1 MSESFKTVL
10 IKDSRIADLTSD
22 EVYGVVAGGSQSTQQ
37 QIAATSASG
46 SSLVFQVQVPSE
58 NIVIDRNVLI
68 QANLDFYINISGQQ
82 AGGIIQA
89 GDQVF
94 DYAST
99 DALQVFPLNSL
110 FTTSS
115 CTINNTNVSANT
127 QDIFAQITR
136 MNSARELYRYNSTSP
151 SLPDSQW
158 GTYAEGIQGTN
169 NPLGGFSNN
178 SLDLDFDPRGAFPVN
193 ISVRHTFNGGV
204 DGSLVSVGDGAA
216 ESWRIRVQTFVTEPL
231 FGLSPF
237 TWCDPEF
244 SSQGILGVNNMSLVF
259 NIDATCK
266 RLWSSA
272 TGYIGSIQ
280 LNTPSCFST
289 CQLLFTYL
297 SLQPTDVVS
306 TKNVCPYMDF
316 PRFISNTTQA
326 LPAWDPQAQIAANPA
341 AFPYPTYYK
350 LTSNSIQLNQ
360 VPDKMII
367 VARIPMAQQDWN
379 NTSSFL
385 PIQNIVC
392 NFNNQSGL
400 LSSATQV
407 DLWKMSMRNGSQ
419 QNFNEFIGY
428 AQVTDGNGAGALVTT
443 TGAMLV
449 INPTIDFG
457 LPNYLAA
464 GSQGNFNFQFNL
476 SVANTY
482 QTQDVTPELVLICVN
497 SGIMVTSQGV
507 SNLYTGMLTKEM
519 VLKTCEEQA
528 IDPVTSIEYQRL
540 VGGKLHNMPLTGL
553 HKIHKKRCGSSMKGG
568 ESSGGAMSGS
578 AHYASSGGV
587 HSGGAK
593 GKRTHKIL

>member
-1 MSESFKTVL
+1 M
-10 IKDSRIADLTSD
+10 
-22 EVYGVVAGGSQSTQQ
+22 
-37 QIAATSASG
+37 
-46 SSLVFQVQVPSE
+46 PSE

-68 QANLDFYINISGQQ
+68 QTNLSIDISITEAVPAGQL
-82 AGGIIQA
+82 AL
-89 GDQVF
+89 
-94 DYAST
+94 DYGNT
-99 DALQVFPLNSL
+99 DAFQVFPLNSL

-127 QDIFAQITR
+127 QDIFAQLTR

-158 GTYAEGIQGTN
+158 GSFADGVDATN

-178 SLDLDFDPRGAFPVN
+178 SLDLDFDPRGAFPAVITVQHYN
-193 ISVRHTFNGGV
+193 AGALV
-204 DGSLVSVGDGAA
+204 DDSLVSLGANA
-216 ESWRIRVQTFVTEPL
+216 TGERWLVNVSNTVTEPL

-259 NIDATCK
+259 NIDAGCK
-266 RLWSSA
+266 RVWSTA
-272 TGYIGSIQ
+272 NNYITSISIANNAFQ
-280 LNTPSCFST
+280 NS
-289 CQLLFTYL
+289 QLLFTYL

-306 TKNVCPYMDF
+306 TKNVCPYMDY

-326 LPAWDPQAQIAANPA
+326 LPAWNPA
-341 AFPYPTYYK
+341 AGQPNIYK

-367 VARIPMAQQDWN
+367 VARLPMSQQNWE

-385 PIQNIVC
+385 AIENIVC
-392 NFNNQSGL
+392 NFNNQSGI

-407 DLWKMSMRNGSQ
+407 DLWKMSMRNGSS
-419 QNFNEFIGY
+419 QNFNEFFGE
-428 AQVTDGNGAGALVTT
+428 ASVNNGEGTGSLIPT

-457 LPNYLAA
+457 LPNYLSA

-476 SVANTY
+476 SVYNQFPY
-482 QTQDVTPELVLICVN
+482 PVTPELVLICCN

-507 SNLYTGMLTKEM
+507 SNLYTGMLTKEL
-519 VLKTCEEQA
+519 VLKTNESTEV
-528 IDPVTSIEYQRL
+528 DPISTIEYQRL
-540 VGGKLHNMPLTGL
+540 VGGKVCNQPLTAL
-553 HKIHKKRCGSSMKGG
+553 HKIYKKQCKKSGGVMSGGISGG
-568 ESSGGAMSGS
+568 ESSGGM
-578 AHYASSGGV
+578 HYASSGGV
-587 HSGGAK
+587 HC
-593 GKRTHKIL
+593 GKKPTKRAHKM

>member
-1 MSESFKTVL
+1 MDSFKAVL
-10 IKDSRIADLTSD
+10 IKDARIADITSQ
-22 EVYGVVAGGSQSTQQ
+22 EVYGVVSGGSQSTQQ
-37 QIAATSASG
+37 QIAATSAST
-46 SSLVFQVQVPSE
+46 SSIVFQVQVPSE

-68 QANLDFYINISGQQ
+68 QSNLNFNIYIREDVPNGEL
-82 AGGIIQA
+82 AFNYGE
-89 GDQVF
+89 
-94 DYAST
+94 T
-99 DALQVFPLNSL
+99 DAFQVFPLNSL

-127 QDIFAQITR
+127 QDIFAQLTR

-158 GTYAEGIQGTN
+158 GVYSDAIAATN
-169 NPLGGFSNN
+169 NPLGGFANN
-178 SLDLDFDPRGAFPVN
+178 SLDLDFDPRGAFPCAINV
-193 ISVRHTFNGGV
+193 SHYVGGNLV
-204 DGSLVSVGDGAA
+204 DESLVSTGAGAA
-216 ESWRIRVQTFVTEPL
+216 GGEYWVVNVETIVTEPL

-259 NIDATCK
+259 NIDASCK

-272 TGYIGSIQ
+272 TDYITSISLTQ
-280 LNTPSCFST
+280 QCFSNS
-289 CQLLFTYL
+289 QLLFTYL

-306 TKNVCPYMDF
+306 TKNVCPYMDY
-316 PRFISNTTQA
+316 PRFISNTTQT
-326 LPAWDPQAQIAANPA
+326 LPAWDPALGQPQ
-341 AFPYPTYYK
+341 YYK

-367 VARIPMAQQDWN
+367 VARIPMSQQDWN

-392 NFNNQSGL
+392 NFNNQSGI

-407 DLWKMSMRNGSQ
+407 DLWKMSMRNGSS
-419 QNFNEFIGY
+419 QNYNEFFGE
-428 AQVTDGNGAGALVTT
+428 ASVTNGEGVGTLVPT

-457 LPNYLAA
+457 LPNYLSA

-476 SVANTY
+476 SVYNTLP
-482 QTQDVTPELVLICVN
+482 TQVTPELVLICCN

-507 SNLYTGMLTKEM
+507 SNLYTGMLTKEL
-519 VLKTCEEQA
+519 VLKTNESTEV
-528 IDPVTSIEYQRL
+528 DPISTIEYQRL
-540 VGGKLHNMPLTGL
+540 VGGKVCNQPLTAL
-553 HKIHKKRCGSSMKGG
+553 HKIYKKRKGGVMSAGGMSGG
-568 ESSGGAMSGS
+568 ESSGGIG
-578 AHYASSGGV
+578 HFASSGGV
-587 HSGGAK
+587 HC
-593 GKRTHKIL
+593 GKKPTKRAHKI

>member
-1 MSESFKTVL
+1 MDSFKTVL
-10 IKDSRIADLTSD
+10 IKDARIADITD
-22 EVYGVVAGGSQSTQQ
+22 KEVYGVMSGGAQSTQQ
-37 QIAATSASG
+37 QIAATSAST

-68 QANLDFYINISGQQ
+68 QANLNFNIIISAAADVP
-82 AGGIIQA
+82 AGELAFNYG
-89 GDQVF
+89 
-94 DYAST
+94 ST
-99 DALQVFPLNSL
+99 DAFQVFPLNSL

-158 GTYAEGIQGTN
+158 GAYRDAVQATN
-169 NPLGGFSNN
+169 NPLGGFANN
-178 SLDLDFDPRGAFPVN
+178 SLDLDFDPRGSYPATFTV
-193 ISVRHTFNGGV
+193 VHTQG
-204 DGSLVSVGDGAA
+204 DGTVEDSLVSLGEAA
-216 ESWRIRVQTFVTEPL
+216 QGENWVITVNTLVTEPL

-259 NIDATCK
+259 NIDASCK

-272 TGYIGSIQ
+272 TNYITSIS
-280 LNTPSCFST
+280 LNTPACFQT
-289 CQLLFTYL
+289 CQLLLTYL
-297 SLQPTDVVS
+297 SLQPTDIVS
-306 TKNVCPYMDF
+306 TKNVCPYMDY
-316 PRFISNTTQA
+316 PRFISNTSQA
-326 LPAWDPQAQIAANPA
+326 LPAWDPTAGEPQV
-341 AFPYPTYYK
+341 YK

-367 VARIPMAQQDWN
+367 VARTPMSQQNW
-379 NTSSFL
+379 TYSSSFL

-392 NFNNQSGL
+392 NFNNASGL

-407 DLWKMSMRNGSQ
+407 DLWKMSMRNGSS
-419 QNFNEFIGY
+419 QNWNEFYGEASVAIGE
-428 AQVTDGNGAGALVTT
+428 GSGALIPT

-457 LPNYLAA
+457 LPNYLSA

-476 SVANTY
+476 SVYNTQAY
-482 QTQDVTPELVLICVN
+482 PITPELVLICVN

-507 SNLYTGMLTKEM
+507 SNLYTGMLTKEL
-519 VLKTCEEQA
+519 VLKTNESTEV
-528 IDPVTSIEYQRL
+528 DPISTIEYARL
-540 VGGKLHNMPLTGL
+540 IGGKISNMPLTAL
-553 HKIHKKRCGSSMKGG
+553 HKVYKQRHGGASSGGVMSGG
-568 ESSGGAMSGS
+568 ESSGGAMHS
-578 AHYASSGGV
+578 YASSGG
-587 HSGGAK
+587 
-593 GKRTHKIL
+593 KRPSKRAHKM